1 MFISYCVKIYLDN
14 MFYGSGFILNG
25 FMVLDTVNVYIKDDA
40 SIYVVQSYSTNNNN
54 DIINWHDR

>member
-1 MFISYCVKIYLDN
+1 